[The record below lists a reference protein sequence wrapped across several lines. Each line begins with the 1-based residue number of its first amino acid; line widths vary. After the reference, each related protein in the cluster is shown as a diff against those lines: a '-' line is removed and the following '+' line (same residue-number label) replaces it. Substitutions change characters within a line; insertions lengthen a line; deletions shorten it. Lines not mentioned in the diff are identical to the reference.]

1 MLSFLNNRYIG
12 ALSLTLLGPT
22 IPHLCSSVTISFVQI
37 EQVDQIDG
45 IRLALESEIVPT
57 PEPTKGSG
65 ADAEQRLLP
74 FLPLEEQTGIAQLGP
89 VTPPTDDFTHPVA
102 TPEWRIA
109 KKINETAPLNVSNTA
124 GDLQP
129 ISINTPKDLMDA
141 PMNLATV
148 ASFGALLAISVLGV
162 LIWRRFESVSKPP
175 KITHSIEP

>member
-1 MLSFLNNRYIG
+1 MLQCLNNRYIG
-12 ALSLTLLGPT
+12 ALTLLGPT
-22 IPHLCSSVTISFVQI
+22 IPHLCSSVTISSVQI
-37 EQVDQIDG
+37 EQVDQIEG

-57 PEPTKGSG
+57 PEPTTGSG

-89 VTPPTDDFTHPVA
+89 VTPPKDDFSPLD

-109 KKINETAPLNVSNTA
+109 KKINETAPLNVNNTA

-129 ISINTPKDLMDA
+129 ISINTPKDIMDA
-141 PMNLATV
+141 PMDLATV
-148 ASFGALLAISVLGV
+148 ASFGALLAISVMGV
-162 LIWRRFESVSKPP
+162 LIWRRFESVAKPP